1 MNAIISIRTNCIVLF
16 LLLIN
21 CLPGFSQAKFVEVGG
36 FDIWVNAIGL
46 DDRAPGQPLI
56 VLESGLGTPMDHWD
70 RVLEGLSEL
79 GPVVAYDRPG
89 IGQSEPDE
97 ELPTIQNV
105 NKKLISLL
113 DQLGQKPPYLL
124 IGHSLGG
131 AYVRGF
137 AGYHPD
143 LVAGVIIIDPA
154 DFTETRENKRDY
166 YEVLGWDDERIDQE
180 LAANARKSQ
189 ARLNEAPQSIKEES
203 QVLADMR
210 ENDFREILDH
220 PLPNVPVHILTGGLY
235 NPPPEYQTSEYDREA
250 YFRSKMAHRLVR
262 WTEVV
267 NSVDK
272 GMLFYS
278 ADAGH
283 FVHYYDPE
291 LLISS
296 VRIALLDH

>member
-1 MNAIISIRTNCIVLF
+1 MTAIIFIRTNCIVFF
-16 LLLIN
+16 LLLIS
-21 CLPGFSQAKFVEVGG
+21 CLPGFSQAKFVEVAG
-36 FDIWVNAIGL
+36 FDVWVNAIGL
-46 DDRAPGQPLI
+46 DEREPGQPLI

-89 IGQSEPDE
+89 IGKSEPDE

-105 NKKLISLL
+105 NKKLLALL
-113 DQLGQKPPYLL
+113 DQLGQEPPYLL

-137 AGYHPD
+137 AGYHPE

-154 DFTETRENKRDY
+154 DFTETQENKRDY

-189 ARLNEAPQSIKEES
+189 ARLDEAPQSIREES
-203 QVLADMR
+203 QVLAAMR
-210 ENDFREILDH
+210 ENDFREIRDH

-235 NPPPEYQTSEYDREA
+235 NPPAEFQTTEYDREA

-291 LLISS
+291 LLLSS
-296 VRIALLDH
+296 VRMALLDY

>member
-1 MNAIISIRTNCIVLF
+1 MKSKMV
-16 LLLIN
+16 LLLLLVST
-21 CLPGFSQAKFVEVGG
+21 LPGISQAKFVEIAG

-46 DDRAPGQPLI
+46 NDRAPGQPLI

-79 GPVVAYDRPG
+79 GPVLAYDRPG
-89 IGQSEPDE
+89 IGKSEPDE

-105 NKKLISLL
+105 HKKLLALL
-113 DQLGQKPPYLL
+113 NKLGQEPPYLL
-124 IGHSLGG
+124 VGHSLGG

-137 AGYHPD
+137 AGYHPE

-154 DFTETRENKRDY
+154 DFTETQANKRDY
-166 YEVLGWDDERIDQE
+166 YQVLGWDDERIDQE
-180 LAANARKSQ
+180 LASNARKSQ
-189 ARLNEAPQSIKEES
+189 ARLDKAPQSIKEES
-203 QVLADMR
+203 QVLTAMR
-210 ENDFREILDH
+210 ENDFREIRDH

-235 NPPPEYQTSEYDREA
+235 NPPAEFQTTKYDREA
-250 YFRSKMAHRLVR
+250 YFRSKMVHRLVR

-296 VRIALLDH
+296 VRIALIDYASSK